1 MSPRR
6 APSRPSRVRTLLLA
20 AAFAAAGTLAVA
32 QSMPGMVM
40 PGDKP
45 SPAKAAM
52 VGTLP
57 TAAPGTVV
65 LSGLGGKTET
75 LTAADI
81 AKLPHEQVSLPH
93 GDKTTVYSGPRL
105 DDLLRDIDVPMGARI
120 HGTGVNDV
128 LFVTGADKYRV
139 VLSLAEV
146 DPSFHK
152 GARVILADQAD
163 GKPLDAHD
171 GPFRLVIDG
180 DLKPSRSVHSVVAI
194 ELKHLP

>member
-1 MSPRR
+1 
-6 APSRPSRVRTLLLA
+6 VRTLLLA

>member
-1 MSPRR
+1 MRS
-6 APSRPSRVRTLLLA
+6 VLLA
-20 AAFAAAGTLAVA
+20 AALTALTAVSGLAGA
-32 QSMPGMVM
+32 QPMAGQPMPGMSM
-40 PGDKP
+40 SEDKP

-52 VGTLP
+52 VGALP
-57 TAAPGTVV
+57 SAAPGTVV
-65 LSGLGGKTET
+65 LTGLGGKTET
-75 LTAADI
+75 LTQADI

-93 GDKTTVYSGPRL
+93 GDKITVYSGPRL
-105 DDLLRDIDVPMGARI
+105 DDLLRDIDVPMGSRI

-128 LFVTGADKYRV
+128 LFVTGSDRYRV

-194 ELKHLP
+194 DLKHLP

>member
-1 MSPRR
+1 MR
-6 APSRPSRVRTLLLA
+6 ALLLA
-20 AAFAAAGTLAVA
+20 AVFAAVGGLAVA
-32 QSMPGMVM
+32 QSIPGMSM
-40 PGDKP
+40 PEDKP

-52 VGTLP
+52 VGTP
-57 TAAPGTVV
+57 PSAAPGTVV
-65 LSGLGGKTET
+65 LTGLGGKTET
-75 LTAADI
+75 LTQADI
-81 AKLPHEQVSLPH
+81 AKLPHEQVSLQH
-93 GDKTTVYSGPRL
+93 RDKITVYSGPRL
-105 DDLLRDIDVPMGARI
+105 DDLLRDIDVPMGSRI

-128 LFVTGADKYRV
+128 LFVTGSDKYRA

>member
-1 MSPRR
+1 MPSTHSPLN
-6 APSRPSRVRTLLLA
+6 RVRALLLA
-20 AAFAAAGTLAVA
+20 AVFAAVGGLAVA
-32 QSMPGMVM
+32 QSMPGMSM
-40 PGDKP
+40 PEDKP

-52 VGTLP
+52 VGTP
-57 TAAPGTVV
+57 PSAAPGTVV
-65 LSGLGGKTET
+65 LTGLGGKTET
-75 LTAADI
+75 LTQADI

-93 GDKTTVYSGPRL
+93 GDKITVYSGPRL
-105 DDLLRDIDVPMGARI
+105 DDLLRDIDVPMGSRI

-128 LFVTGADKYRV
+128 LFVTGSDKYRA